1 MNRTLIRRL
10 VASTAAAALISAS
23 SFLGAAGA
31 YANPS
36 GADATGIETS
46 STETPAVP
54 ESPMAEAPDETATPA
69 ADEAERKDGDGTEV
83 SFDPQVTLSATKA
96 TDITLTDK
104 NSGIRVMVT
113 GIKQDATVTDS
124 LLNKTHTST
133 GDSLSYIMYSP
144 KSPSTF
150 SIGDTVTV
158 TFTITQGDKTL
169 TRTKTIE
176 VIETRDGD
184 GDDTGAPGGD
194 AQKNEKATSQK
205 NSGSKTDRSQADTS
219 KADGSHTQGAGAGLP
234 RTGVELTALLAAAG
248 LLAFGTA
255 VVAFTRR
262 TKKQ

>member
-31 YANPS
+31 YANLS
-36 GADATGIETS
+36 DADATGIEAS

-69 ADEAERKDGDGTEV
+69 ADEAERKDGDGTEAA
-83 SFDPQVTLSATKA
+83 FDPQVTLSAAKA

-144 KSPSTF
+144 KCPSAF

-158 TFTITQGDKTL
+158 PSPSPKAI
-169 TRTKTIE
+169 RPS
-176 VIETRDGD
+176 
-184 GDDTGAPGGD
+184 PGPRP
-194 AQKNEKATSQK
+194 SR
-205 NSGSKTDRSQADTS
+205 SSK
-219 KADGSHTQGAGAGLP
+219 P
-234 RTGVELTALLAAAG
+234 
-248 LLAFGTA
+248 GTA
-255 VVAFTRR
+255 TEMTPVRPVGMRRRMRRRPIRRTAARRRTVRRRTRR
-262 TKKQ
+262 RLTVRTRKGQVRGCRAPASN

>member
-36 GADATGIETS
+36 DADATGIEAS
-46 STETPAVP
+46 STETPVVP

-69 ADEAERKDGDGTEV
+69 ADEAERKDGDGTEAA
-83 SFDPQVTLSATKA
+83 FDPQVTLSAAKA

-144 KSPSTF
+144 KSPSAF

-158 TFTITQGDKTL
+158 PSPSPKAI
-169 TRTKTIE
+169 RPS
-176 VIETRDGD
+176 
-184 GDDTGAPGGD
+184 PGPRP
-194 AQKNEKATSQK
+194 SR
-205 NSGSKTDRSQADTS
+205 SSK
-219 KADGSHTQGAGAGLP
+219 P
-234 RTGVELTALLAAAG
+234 
-248 LLAFGTA
+248 GTA
-255 VVAFTRR
+255 TEMTPVRPVGMRTRMRRRPIRRTAARRRTVRRRTRR
-262 TKKQ
+262 RLTVRTRKGQVRGCRAPASN

>member
-1 MNRTLIRRL
+1 
-10 VASTAAAALISAS
+10 
-23 SFLGAAGA
+23 
-31 YANPS
+31 
-36 GADATGIETS
+36 
-46 STETPAVP
+46 
-54 ESPMAEAPDETATPA
+54 MAEAPAETATPA
-69 ADEAERKDGDGTEV
+69 ADEAERKDGDTDPAV
-83 SFDPQVTLSATKA
+83 SDPQVTLSAAKA

-144 KSPSTF
+144 KSPSAF

-158 TFTITQGDKTL
+158 TFTQGDKTV

-194 AQKNEKATSQK
+194 AHKDEKAADKK

-248 LLAFGTA
+248 LLAVGTA

>member
-36 GADATGIETS
+36 DADATGIEAS

-69 ADEAERKDGDGTEV
+69 ADEAERKDGDGTEAA
-83 SFDPQVTLSATKA
+83 SDPQVTLSAAKA

-144 KSPSTF
+144 KSPSAF

-158 TFTITQGDKTL
+158 TVTITQGDKTV

-194 AQKNEKATSQK
+194 AQKDEKAADKK

-248 LLAFGTA
+248 LLAVGTA